1 MFLTNFPYAGLFA
14 PLILGGLGVPL
25 FPEDATLILCGFLI
39 RQDIVKAVPAV
50 AVVYAGVLIADF
62 IIYSFGR
69 KYGRMVVCHRWFR
82 RLLSQERLASLE
94 ETFQKKGIFFVLF
107 GRQLIGLRAQIFLVS
122 GIMKMS
128 RLKFVLADAF
138 AVTFTIAALVS
149 VGYAGGHSLKD
160 IGISVSEMGFWGIL
174 AFVSFA
180 TGYLFLRFVRDGRK
194 ISSSCQP
201 GQA

>member
-1 MFLTNFPYAGLFA
+1 MFLGNFPYLGLFA

-39 RQDIVKAVPAV
+39 RQDIVKVIPALL
-50 AVVYAGVLIADF
+50 VVYVGVLIADF

-82 RLLSQERLASLE
+82 RFLSRDKLDSLE
-94 ETFQKKGIFFVLF
+94 KTFERKGVFFVLF
-107 GRQLIGLRAQIFLVS
+107 GRQFIGLRAQIFLVS
-122 GIMKMS
+122 GIMKMN

-149 VGYAGGHSLKD
+149 IGYAGGHGLRD
-160 IGISVSEMGFWGIL
+160 IGINTSQIVFWGIL
-174 AFVSFA
+174 AFVSSA
-180 TGYLFLRFVRDGRK
+180 TGYLFLRFLRDGRSLG
-194 ISSSCQP
+194 SSSQV
-201 GQA
+201 

>member
-1 MFLTNFPYAGLFA
+1 MFLGSFPYAGLFA
-14 PLILGGLGVPL
+14 PLILGGLGVPF

-39 RQDIVKAVPAV
+39 RQDIVKAVPALM
-50 AVVYAGVLIADF
+50 VVYVGVLIADF

-82 RLLSQERLASLE
+82 RFLSRERLASLE
-94 ETFQKKGIFFVLF
+94 KTFEKKGIFFVLF
-107 GRQLIGLRAQIFLVS
+107 GRQFIGLRAQIFLVS
-122 GIMKMS
+122 GVMKMS

-160 IGISVSEMGFWGIL
+160 IGISASQMGFWGIL
-174 AFVSFA
+174 AFVSVA
-180 TGYLFLRFVRDGRK
+180 TGYLFLKFVRDGRNVR
-194 ISSSCQP
+194 SAGQP